1 MKVLVE
7 SQRLSK
13 ETRFLNPGDRLFA
26 PRKETGSETGFL
38 KETRFLG

>member
-1 MKVLVE
+1 MISRNPV
-7 SQRLSK
+7 SQPKR
-13 ETRFLNPGDRLFA
+13 DRLFA